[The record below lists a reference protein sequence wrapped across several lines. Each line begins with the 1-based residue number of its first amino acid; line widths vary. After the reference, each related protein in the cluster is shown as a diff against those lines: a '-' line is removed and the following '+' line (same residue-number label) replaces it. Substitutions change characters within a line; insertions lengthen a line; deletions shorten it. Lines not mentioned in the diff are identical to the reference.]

1 MARPSD
7 QMERELEKLKEEL
20 KLLSVRKENPPLD
33 ADLSNIIKY
42 MMEEREKT
50 NKLLVGITER
60 IKKLEEELGNAPYEE
75 SNSYSVIENREIP
88 ISGLDAKILGYVQ
101 AKGMACAEDVKVY
114 MGYNGKNAACARLN
128 KLCKDGLLDKFQL
141 GHKVFYKYDAG
152 KATNTLIISPP
163 E

>member
-20 KLLSVRKENPPLD
+20 KLLSVKKENPPLD

-60 IKKLEEELGNAPYEE
+60 IKKLEEELGNATYEE

-114 MGYNGKNAACARLN
+114 MRYNGKNAACARLN